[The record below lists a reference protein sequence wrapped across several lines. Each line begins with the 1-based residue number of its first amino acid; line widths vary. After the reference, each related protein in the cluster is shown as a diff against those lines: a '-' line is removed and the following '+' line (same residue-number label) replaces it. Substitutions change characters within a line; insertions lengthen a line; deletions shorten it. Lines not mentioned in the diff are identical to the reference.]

1 MGGKR
6 TAEKWFGGREQRRNI
21 TRKRERKRVH
31 REQPLYYSQANRRND
46 IRAPFVSLV
55 VRGTKQLYALPTL
68 SATLFVLF
76 FSFVSTALPPPSPP
90 LLVIFCHIFIALLLL
105 SPPFHP
111 PGPFF
116 LPHRFTLSTDSAI
129 RQIARTNDEPPGDPF
144 RTLYG
149 FSIPGSARSSVSRDL
164 SYFKV
169 FHVRDLFGTKR
180 SCDPCSCGSRVCKYL
195 RRSFVFFL
203 FHPGITG
210 YKVIRDTWVLR
221 PRLYKLDSS
230 EANFSKYLINCK

>member
-1 MGGKR
+1 MISVR
-6 TAEKWFGGREQRRNI
+6 LLFRSSFEVRNNFTRFQRYR
-21 TRKRERKRVH
+21 
-31 REQPLYYSQANRRND
+31 PLSSYS
-46 IRAPFVSLV
+46 FSL
-55 VRGTKQLYALPTL
+55 
-68 SATLFVLF
+68 S
-76 FSFVSTALPPPSPP
+76 STALPPPSPP

-105 SPPFHP
+105 SLPFHP

-230 EANFSKYLINCK
+230 EANFSKYLINCKWNLVCSLNLFIWNLNPCSVRNSMKKYPVKWIF